1 MTPTALLRPVIAVER
16 RVTAAPG
23 RRLGVS
29 SQDLV
34 DSVEISEAE
43 ILDDLLYPSRRPG
56 AVEAGA
62 DPARNGRVER

>member
-43 ILDDLLYPSRRPG
+43 ILDDLLYPSRRF

-62 DPARNGRVER
+62 DPTRNGGVER